1 MSRGWPEEDRRW
13 MMRAFELARLHR
25 PHPNPRVGCVILDAE
40 GKPAGE
46 GAHRGAGSE
55 HAEQE
60 ALRRAGRAARG
71 GAAVVS
77 LEPCS
82 HYGRTPPCAELLAAA
97 GVARVVAAAPD
108 PDRRVRGRG
117 LEMLRRA
124 GVEVSVGLMQQEAVA
139 LDPAYHHHRR
149 TGRPLVR
156 LVAADGLDRS
166 DPAAQGDLDALL
178 GDFDRMITGA
188 DLEGGAS
195 GAGVR
200 LAELAEQGCL
210 YLGVRNGEAGA
221 LLLREGL
228 VDAATVYSAGP
239 PPADQ
244 PAWMDGR
251 RLLGV
256 RPVGSHYRI
265 DLGSAGGRSG
275 RGGVRRRAEAAI
287 PTEYGRFKAVG
298 YESAADGRRHLALV
312 LGEVEG
318 ASDVLV
324 RVHSECLTGDVFA
337 SLRCDCG
344 FQLDEA
350 LRRIGEEGRGAVLYM
365 RGHEGR
371 GIGLIDKLAAYA
383 LQEQGLDTVEANLEL
398 GLPEDDRD
406 YRAAALILADLRV
419 SSVRLLTNNP
429 AKGAG
434 IEGNGLKIAE
444 RVPLVTG
451 ENAHNR
457 RYLRTKAEKL
467 GHLITLQE
475 PDAPC
480 SPL

>member
-1 MSRGWPEEDRRW
+1 MSRGRQEEYRRW
-13 MMRAFELARLHR
+13 MMRALELARPHR
-25 PHPNPRVGCVILDAE
+25 PHPNPRVGCVILDAD
-40 GKPAGE
+40 GRPVGE

-77 LEPCS
+77 LEPCP

-97 GVARVVAAAPD
+97 GVARVVAAVED
-108 PDRRVRGRG
+108 PDRRARGRG
-117 LEMLRRA
+117 LEMLERA

-166 DPAAQGDLDALL
+166 DPAAQEDLDALCR
-178 GDFDRMITGA
+178 DFDRMLTGA
-188 DLEGGAS
+188 DLEGRAG

-210 YLGVRNGEAGA
+210 YLGVRDREAGA

-228 VDAATVYSAGP
+228 VDAATVYSAG
-239 PPADQ
+239 ASLTDK
-244 PAWMDGR
+244 PAWMGGR
-251 RLLGV
+251 RLLGMH
-256 RPVGSHYRI
+256 PVGSHYRI
-265 DLGSAGGRSG
+265 DLGSADGRSE
-275 RGGVRRRAEAAI
+275 RGGVRRGAEAAI
-287 PTEYGRFKAVG
+287 PTGYGRFRAVG

-312 LGEVEG
+312 MGEVEG
-318 ASDVLV
+318 AADVLV
-324 RVHSECLTGDVFA
+324 RVHSECLTGDVFT

-344 FQLDEA
+344 FQLNEA
-350 LRRIGEEGRGAVLYM
+350 MRRIGEEGRGAVLYM

-371 GIGLIDKLAAYA
+371 GIGLMDKLAAYA

-398 GLPEDDRD
+398 GLPADDRD

-419 SSVRLLTNNP
+419 SSIRLLTNNP

-444 RVPLVTG
+444 RVPLAAG
-451 ENAHNR
+451 ENPHNR

-467 GHLITLQE
+467 GHLITLPE
-475 PDAPC
+475 PDAP
-480 SPL
+480 S

>member
-1 MSRGWPEEDRRW
+1 MSRGRPEEYRRW

-40 GKPAGE
+40 GRPAGE
-46 GAHRGAGSE
+46 GAHRGAGGE

-71 GAAVVS
+71 GVAVVS
-77 LEPCS
+77 LEPCP
-82 HYGRTPPCAELLAAA
+82 HYGRTPPCAELLADA
-97 GVARVVAAAPD
+97 GVAKVVAAVQD

-117 LEMLRRA
+117 LEMLERA

-156 LVAADGLDRS
+156 LVAAEGLERS
-166 DPAAQGDLDALL
+166 DPAAQDDLDALCR
-178 GDFDRMITGA
+178 DFDRMITGA
-188 DLEGGAS
+188 DLEGGA
-195 GAGVR
+195 GVR
-200 LAELAEQGCL
+200 LAELAEDGCL
-210 YLGVRNGEAGA
+210 YLGVRGGEAGA
-221 LLLREGL
+221 LLLSEGL
-228 VDAATVYSAGP
+228 VDAATVYTAEASLT
-239 PPADQ
+239 DQ
-244 PAWMDGR
+244 PAWMGGR
-251 RLLGV
+251 RLLGMHL
-256 RPVGSHYRI
+256 VGSHYRI

-275 RGGVRRRAEAAI
+275 RGGVRRRAEAAV
-287 PTEYGRFKAVG
+287 PTGYGRFKAVG

-312 LGEVEG
+312 MGEVEG

-324 RVHSECLTGDVFA
+324 RVHSECLTGDVFT

-344 FQLDEA
+344 FQLNEA

-371 GIGLIDKLAAYA
+371 GIGLMDKLAAYA

-419 SSVRLLTNNP
+419 SSIRLLTNNP

-444 RVPLVTG
+444 RVPLAAG
-451 ENAHNR
+451 ENPHNR

-467 GHLITLQE
+467 GHLLTLQE
-475 PDAPC
+475 PDAA
-480 SPL
+480 L